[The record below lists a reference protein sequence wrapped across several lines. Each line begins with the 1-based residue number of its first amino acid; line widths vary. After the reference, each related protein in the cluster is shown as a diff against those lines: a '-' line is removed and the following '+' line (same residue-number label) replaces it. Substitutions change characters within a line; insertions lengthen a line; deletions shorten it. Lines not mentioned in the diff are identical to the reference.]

1 MQTHVET
8 VAQAIKSTK
17 VTISEGPAP
26 PSAHDYLDVLG
37 AMQGRL
43 LESVEHLFASLNI
56 GANFPDLSAF
66 PLQFVQILLLARDIK
81 RNIRLRAIGA
91 FFEWDRLDQAVGGRD
106 EALGQC
112 IFITMLT
119 MYLIYYI

>member
-66 PLQFVQILLLARDIK
+66 PLQFVQILLLACDIK

-106 EALGQC
+106 EALGKWL
-112 IFITMLT
+112 FITMLNSH
-119 MYLIYYI
+119 LIYYN